1 LTSLPDLPVTRI
13 LPRLDEALTH
23 HASAVLVAPPGAG
36 KTTLVPIHLLNA
48 SWRKDG
54 MIVLLEPRR
63 LAARAAARRMA
74 QLLGEEPGE
83 TVGYRM
89 RLENKVSGKTRILVV
104 TEGVFA
110 RMILDDPDLKGV
122 AAVLFDEFHE
132 RSLDAD
138 FGLALALDVQ
148 AALRDDLKILV
159 MSATLDGARVASL
172 LGDAPVIESEGRAF
186 PADIRYRDRKAD
198 ERIEDAM
205 ARAIRD
211 ALADETGSILAFLP
225 GQGEIERIA
234 RLLEGRL
241 PPNVLLAPL
250 YGAMEGR
257 DQDAAIKPAPAGHRK
272 VVLATSI
279 AETSITIDGV
289 RVVIDSGLAR
299 LPKYEPATGLTRL
312 ETVRT
317 SRASA
322 DQRAG
327 RAGRTEP
334 GVAIRLWHQGQTAS
348 LPAFSPPEILEADL
362 SGLVL
367 DAAAWGVTD
376 PATLSLLD
384 KPPLPA
390 LKEAKALLSR
400 LGALDDAG
408 RLTADGE
415 AMRSLAL
422 PARLAHMV
430 AEAGKRGEALRAAEL
445 AVLLTERGLGGNETD
460 LDTRMARFRNDRSDR
475 AQRAKGLAKR
485 LAANVPNKGEP
496 AGSGVGRMLMDAYPD
511 RIAKARGATGQF
523 LLANGRGGEVD
534 PAISL
539 SRASWLVVA
548 DMTGKA
554 GRARI
559 LSAAEVSETEIRAAL
574 GDKIE
579 SGRQVV
585 YDPEKNALRTREAVR
600 IGAIALSEKPLAA
613 PSGSAAD
620 EGVIAAVREH
630 GLSILPWGKEADILR
645 RRLGWLHRGLG
656 DPWPS
661 MDDEALLERL
671 EDWLLPFLTGEA
683 QLDRIP
689 AHVLKNGLM
698 SLVPFDLQR
707 SVDQLAPTHFA
718 VPTGSNIPIRY
729 DAEEPVIAVR
739 EHGLDI
745 LPWGKETDILRRR
758 LGWLHRGLGDPWP
771 SMDDEA
777 LLERLE
783 DWLLPFLTGEAQ
795 LDRIPAHV
803 LKNGLLSLVP
813 FDLQRSVD
821 QLAPTHFE
829 VPTGSNI
836 PIRYDA
842 EEPVIAV
849 RVQELFG
856 LGMHPAIANGKVP
869 LLLELLSP
877 AHRPIQITR
886 DLPGFWKGSWAD
898 VRSDMRGRYPK
909 HVWPEDP
916 ANAEATRRAKP
927 RGT

>member
-1 LTSLPDLPVTRI
+1 MTSLPDLPVTRI
-13 LPRLDEALTH
+13 LPQLDAALAA

-36 KTTLVPIHLLNA
+36 KTTLVPLHFLNA
-48 SWRKDG
+48 SWRGDG

-89 RLENKVSGKTRILVV
+89 RLESKVSAKTKILVV

-110 RMILDDPDLKGV
+110 RMILDDPDLKGI

-172 LGDAPVIESEGRAF
+172 LGDAPIIESEGRAF
-186 PADIRYRDRKAD
+186 PVDIRHRDRKPD
-198 ERIEDAM
+198 ERIEDVM
-205 ARAIRD
+205 VKAIRE

-225 GQGEIERIA
+225 GQGEIERTAGI
-234 RLLEGRL
+234 LEKFL
-241 PPNVLLAPL
+241 PANIILAPL

-334 GVAIRLWHQGQTAS
+334 GIAIRLWHQGQTAS

-400 LGALDDAG
+400 LGALDEAG
-408 RLTADGE
+408 RLTTDGE

-460 LDTRMARFRNDRSDR
+460 LDTRMSRFRNDRSDR
-475 AQRAKGLAKR
+475 ALRAKGLAKR
-485 LAANVPNKGEP
+485 LAANVPNKGEA
-496 AGSGVGRMLMDAYPD
+496 AGSSPNSNVGRILIDAYPD

-548 DMTGKA
+548 DMSGKA
-554 GRARI
+554 GRARV
-559 LSAAEVSETEIRAAL
+559 LSAAEVSESEIRNAL
-574 GDKIE
+574 GSRIE

-585 YDPEKNALRTREAVR
+585 YDAEKNALRAREAVR

-613 PSGSAAD
+613 PSGVSAD

-630 GLSILPWGKEADILR
+630 GLQILPWGKEAEILR
-645 RRLGWLHRGLG
+645 RRLGWLYRGLG

-661 MDDEALLERL
+661 MDDDNLIERL
-671 EDWLLPFLTGEA
+671 DDWLLPFLTGEA

-707 SVDQLAPTHFA
+707 L
-718 VPTGSNIPIRY
+718 
-729 DAEEPVIAVR
+729 
-739 EHGLDI
+739 
-745 LPWGKETDILRRR
+745 
-758 LGWLHRGLGDPWP
+758 
-771 SMDDEA
+771 
-777 LLERLE
+777 
-783 DWLLPFLTGEAQ
+783 
-795 LDRIPAHV
+795 
-803 LKNGLLSLVP
+803 
-813 FDLQRSVD
+813 VD

-836 PIRYDA
+836 PIRYDT
-842 EEPVIAV
+842 EEPVLAV

-856 LGMHPAIANGKVP
+856 LGIHPAIANGKVP

-886 DLPGFWKGSWAD
+886 DLPGFWQGSWAD
-898 VRSDMRGRYPK
+898 VRSDMRGRYPR

>member
-1 LTSLPDLPVTRI
+1 VPSLPDLPVTRI
-13 LPRLDEALTH
+13 LPALDAALAG
-23 HASAVLVAPPGAG
+23 HASAVLVASPGAG
-36 KTTLVPIHLLNA
+36 KTTLVPIHLLDA
-48 SWRKDG
+48 GWRG
-54 MIVLLEPRR
+54 NGVIVLLEPRR

-74 QLLGEEPGE
+74 SLLNEEPGE

-89 RLENKVSGKTRILVV
+89 RLESKVSAKTRILVV

-122 AAVLFDEFHE
+122 ACVLFDEFHE

-148 AALRDDLKILV
+148 AALRGDLKILV

-172 LGDAPVIESEGRAF
+172 LGDAPVIESEGRAY
-186 PADIRYRDRKAD
+186 PVEIRHRDRKSD

-225 GQGEIERIA
+225 GQGEIERTA
-234 RLLEGRL
+234 RLLEDRL
-241 PPNVLLAPL
+241 PANVVLAPL

-257 DQDAAIKPAPAGHRK
+257 DQDAAIKPAPQGRRK

-312 ETVRT
+312 ETVRAA
-317 SRASA
+317 RAA
-322 DQRAG
+322 VDQRAG

-334 GVAIRLWHQGQTAS
+334 GVAIRLWHEGRTAA
-348 LPAFSPPEILEADL
+348 LPAFAPPEILEADL
-362 SGLVL
+362 SGLLL
-367 DAAAWGVTD
+367 DCAAWGVTD
-376 PATLSLLD
+376 PATLAFLD
-384 KPPLPA
+384 APPKPA
-390 LKEAKALLSR
+390 LAEARALLTR
-400 LGALDDAG
+400 LGALDASG
-408 RLTADGE
+408 RLTPDGE
-415 AMRSLAL
+415 AMRALAL

-430 AEAGKRGEALRAAEL
+430 AEAGKRGEAQAAAEL
-445 AVLLTERGLGGNETD
+445 AVLLTERGLGGNDPDLET
-460 LDTRMARFRNDRSDR
+460 RVSRFRSDR
-475 AQRAKGLAKR
+475 TERAMRAKGLARR
-485 LAANVPNKGEP
+485 LAASVPNKGAP
-496 AGSGVGRMLMDAYPD
+496 AGSTIGRMLIDAYPD

-523 LLANGRGGEVD
+523 LLANGRGGEID
-534 PAISL
+534 AGLSL
-539 SRASWLVVA
+539 SRAPWLVVA
-548 DMTGKA
+548 DMTGRA

-559 LSAAEVSETEIRAAL
+559 LSTAEVSETDIRAAL
-574 GDKIE
+574 GEKIE

-585 YDPEKNALRTREAVR
+585 YDPEKNALRAREGSR
-600 IGAIALSEKPLAA
+600 IGAIALSEKPLSA
-613 PSGSAAD
+613 PSGPAAD

-630 GLSILPWGKEADILR
+630 GLAILPWSKEAEILR

-661 MDDEALLERL
+661 MDDEHLLAKL
-671 EDWLLPFLTGEA
+671 DDWLLPFLTGEA
-683 QLDRIP
+683 QLSRIP
-689 AHVLKNGLM
+689 GHALKNGLM

-707 SVDQLAPTHFA
+707 SVD
-718 VPTGSNIPIRY
+718 R
-729 DAEEPVIAVR
+729 
-739 EHGLDI
+739 
-745 LPWGKETDILRRR
+745 
-758 LGWLHRGLGDPWP
+758 
-771 SMDDEA
+771 
-777 LLERLE
+777 
-783 DWLLPFLTGEAQ
+783 
-795 LDRIPAHV
+795 
-803 LKNGLLSLVP
+803 
-813 FDLQRSVD
+813 
-821 QLAPTHFE
+821 LAPTHFE
-829 VPTGSNI
+829 VPTGSHI

-856 LGMHPAIANGKVP
+856 LGEHPSIANGKVP

-916 ANAEATRRAKP
+916 ANAQATRRAKP
-927 RGT
+927 RGA